1 MKCRYCGE
9 ENPNGEKLCRYCGSL
24 LLAGDTDV
32 LSEAEKEAA
41 AKRKYKRGKRIGV
54 LVSVLLVLLLA
65 AVFLPYF
72 LRGVGKKKGPEG
84 FYCIQ
89 AGDYLH
95 LCRGAD
101 LLLSVEEPTDYSSV
115 LTALSGDGSTAY
127 VLVREKGKGD
137 GHSLFVMNGKTASRV
152 AENVHQ
158 ITSVSY
164 DGNVVVYL
172 SYDWEYHRYDRK
184 TGKDESLSIKDGETY
199 FFHPEGKTFVSYRF
213 DHERKQ
219 WISAV
224 SSSDGTVTEYPG
236 MKLYPADAD
245 GKTLFGYEELSD
257 DFNRRY
263 FGDLVYVKDG
273 NVTRLDHPGVAA
285 ARSRL
290 NRDCTEM
297 LFSAENGTWL
307 VTADGNCRKLYDTY
321 LQPLFEG
328 ENNTDEVLPVS
339 SFLDGNYLAL
349 KDTGAMQEALDTI
362 AEQLRGMFGIGE
374 DVPIYSSPAVWGI
387 LNWEGEFLNVSDLVH
402 LKNGEAETVVSFGDG
417 QAGMTDAAQN
427 GDGTVL
433 VWLDGAGTLHKRD
446 FKTGKTETA
455 ENVNCYTLSHDGKTL
470 YYTDGKNDLYR
481 LGKDEPLT
489 GNVRGCYLTETGLY
503 ILSGYYG
510 KVCRVSD
517 SGETTALLSD
527 IARLESVGGTLIAS
541 TEPNAGDRFRTFYAL
556 KNDGT
561 FAPVGSGIRDLI
573 PISESRTMNND
584 KPDINQKK
592 IPAVYGYD
600 E

>member
-72 LRGVGKKKGPEG
+72 LRGIGKKKGPEG

-89 AGDYLH
+89 AGDVLH

-115 LTALSGDGSTAY
+115 LTELSGDGSTAY

-137 GHSLFVMNGKTASRV
+137 GHSLFVMNGKTASRI

-164 DGNVVVYL
+164 DGNMAVYL
-172 SYDWEYHRYDRK
+172 SFNWEYHRYDRK
-184 TGKDESLSIKDGETY
+184 TGKDEVLSAKDGETY

-213 DHERKQ
+213 DQERKQ
-219 WISAV
+219 WV
-224 SSSDGTVTEYPG
+224 STVFSSDGTVTEYPG
-236 MKLYPADAD
+236 MKLYPAAPD
-245 GKTLFGYEELSD
+245 GKTLFGYEELTD
-257 DFNRRY
+257 DFNKRF
-263 FGDLVYVKDG
+263 FGELVTVKNG
-273 NVTRLDHPGVAA
+273 NVTRLGKPGVAA
-285 ARSRL
+285 ARLRL

-321 LQPLFEG
+321 LRPLFE
-328 ENNTDEVLPVS
+328 EEIADEVLPVS

-349 KDTGAMQEALDTI
+349 KDNGAMQEALDTI
-362 AEQLRGMFGIGE
+362 AGQLRDLFGIGE
-374 DVPIYSSPAVWGI
+374 DITVYPAPSVWGI
-387 LNWEGEFLNVSDLVH
+387 LDWAGEYLSASGLVH
-402 LKNGEAETVVSFGDG
+402 LKNGEAETVVSFGEE

-433 VWLDGAGTLHKRD
+433 VWLDGAGMLHKRD

-455 ENVNCYTLSHDGKTL
+455 ENVNGFVLSPDGKKL

-481 LGKDEPLT
+481 FGEDEPLT

-527 IARLESVGGTLIAS
+527 IARLETVGGTLIAS
-541 TEPNAGDRFRTFYAL
+541 THPNAGDRFRDFYAMN
-556 KNDGT
+556 NDGT
-561 FAPVGSGIRDLI
+561 FTLVGSGIRDPI
-573 PISESRTMNND
+573 PISESRTMNEEER
-584 KPDINQKK
+584 DINVKKK
-592 IPAVYGYD
+592 IGALYGND
-600 E
+600 G